1 MTAAD
6 IRKRL
11 AETIENLS
19 KVAWLFLRNPSKDFT
34 RKRKLSFQDTVSFL
48 LAMEGKSTTNELLDY
63 FRCSVNAPTSSALR
77 QQRDKILPEAFE
89 FLFWEFVDACADKHA
104 LYNGYRLLAVDGS
117 DLSIATNPSDPD
129 SYFPG
134 CNGQKPYNI
143 LHLNALYDLRQK
155 VYVDAVIQKRKS
167 VNEFKALCQM
177 VDRSNIPNAL
187 LLADRGYESYNA
199 LAHIQE
205 KKWKFLFRVK
215 DGKHGIISGLALPD
229 AEEFDCPIHL
239 SLTRKQSNEVKE
251 LRKQNPC
258 LRYIAHSS
266 PFDFLPAHTRKYD
279 PFVSYTLH
287 FRVVRFKLTDTSYE
301 TVLTNLDPVAFPPQK
316 LKDLYAMR
324 WGIETSFRDLK
335 YTVGLASFHSK
346 KVEHIFQEIFARL
359 IMYNFSELV
368 TASVVIQKKNRKYAY
383 QANFSAAVHICR
395 QFFRGNVH
403 PPNLEALLA
412 RFISPVR
419 PDRKQARKLT
429 RRGVVSFVYR
439 VA

>member
-1 MTAAD
+1 MNAAD

-11 AETIENLS
+11 AEAMGNVS
-19 KVAWLFLRNPSKDFT
+19 KVAWLFLRNPSKNFT
-34 RKRKLSFQDTVSFL
+34 RKRKLSFRDTVSFL

-63 FRCSVNAPTSSALR
+63 FRCAVSTPTSSALR
-77 QQRDKILPEAFE
+77 QQRDKIMPEAFE
-89 FLFWEFVDACADKHA
+89 FLFHEFVDACADEYI

-117 DLSIATNPSDPD
+117 DLSIATNPSDSD

-143 LHLNALYDLRQK
+143 LHLNAMYDLRQK

-167 VNEFKALCQM
+167 VNEFQALCQM
-177 VDRSNIPNAL
+177 VDRSGIANAL
-187 LLADRGYESYNA
+187 LLADRGYESYNN

-205 KKWKFLFRVK
+205 KNWKFLFRVK
-215 DGKHGIISGLALPD
+215 GGKHGITSGLALPD
-229 AEEFDCPIHL
+229 KEEFDFPVHL
-239 SLTRKQSNEVKE
+239 SLTRTQTNEVKE
-251 LRKQNPC
+251 RCKHNPF
-258 LRYIAHSS
+258 LRYISHSS
-266 PFDFLPAHTRKYD
+266 PLDYLPAHTRKYD

-287 FRVVRFKLTDTSYE
+287 FRVVRFKLTDNSFE
-301 TVLTNLDPVAFPPQK
+301 TVLTNLDPENFPPPK
-316 LKDLYAMR
+316 LKELYAMR

-335 YTVGLASFHSK
+335 YTVGLVSFHSK

-403 PPNLEALLA
+403 PPNLETLLA
-412 RFISPVR
+412 RYISPVR
-419 PDRKQARKLT
+419 PDRTQVRKLT
-429 RRGVVSFVYR
+429 RRGVVSFIYR
-439 VA
+439 IA